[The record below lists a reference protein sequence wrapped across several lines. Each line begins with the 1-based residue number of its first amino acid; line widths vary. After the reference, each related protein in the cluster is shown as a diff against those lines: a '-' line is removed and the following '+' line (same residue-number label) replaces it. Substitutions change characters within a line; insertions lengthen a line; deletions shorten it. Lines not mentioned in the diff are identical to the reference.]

1 MNFVSSRP
9 DVVRSS
15 NQRWLLSYWERPRGA
30 LPTWEGFEAEEIER
44 LLLPFSHDGFAIDR
58 ILASLE
64 TVSPEGEFDN
74 RDVLSPSRRHRP
86 SHSAR

>member
-15 NQRWLLSYWERPRGA
+15 NQRWLLTYWERLRGA
-30 LPTWEGFEAEEIER
+30 L
-44 LLLPFSHDGFAIDR
+44 DR